1 MALNTLT
8 ATTQAVAVNYSYT
21 TSGSTDWSGVTNNSY
36 FYDLVTKLPYFKNNV
51 GDIYHIFSGSTTG
64 TTSNYTTGFTYSNNN
79 LTISRNQ
86 GQPDLTVNVN
96 TMTGLTINGNLSVTG
111 NTSIKGLTG
120 TSATISGS
128 GQNILTLVGSGSTS
142 PLFKI
147 SGSTNELFS
156 VTDST
161 TGLLLTVNNN
171 IGLPIFQTWDDF
183 RVVMGSNATPGL
195 TVSGSTVFVGPTATT
210 TSKLYISTGT
220 LQYNYGSLA
229 SGYILT
235 SDSNGVAT
243 WQAPAGF
250 NGGTVTGATIFNG
263 GLSANTISATTYQNL
278 PTDIR
283 ITGGTYSS
291 GNTIFTNNTGGTF
304 SITGFV
310 SADTYTT
317 GFTYSNN
324 NLTISSNQG
333 QPNLTV
339 NVNTI
344 TGLTINGNLT
354 VTGDTNVKGLS
365 GTSATLSGSAQNIL
379 TIVGSGSTSPLFMV
393 SGSSG
398 EIFSVTDS
406 LTGSLFSVNK
416 SGGLP
421 VLEIFSDYTTLIGDF
436 YNPSLYTTTGITV
449 NSGVTTTIYSLP
461 TSAFTGAFFE
471 YTVKNT
477 DNIGLRAGNIMSIW
491 SGNTV
496 NFTETKTSDIG
507 STTGLTFSMS
517 VINSGNTVTLTSSAN
532 TNNWIVK
539 TIIRSI

>member
-1 MALNTLT
+1 MALTNLNLGYIPS
-8 ATTQAVAVNYSYT
+8 AGVNYTVT
-21 TSGSTDWSGVTNNSY
+21 TNGVTDWSGVTGNTY
-36 FYDLVTKLPYFKNNV
+36 FYDLATKLPYFKNNV
-51 GDIYHIFSGSTTG
+51 GDIFHIFSGSTTG
-64 TTSNYTTGFTYSNNN
+64 STSIYTTGFTYSNNN

-111 NTSIKGLTG
+111 NTSVKGLTG

-128 GQNILTLVGSGSTS
+128 GQNILTLIGSGSTN
-142 PLFKI
+142 PIFKI
-147 SGSTNELFS
+147 SGSTSELFS

-183 RVVMGSNATPGL
+183 RVVMGSNTNPGL
-195 TVSGSTVFVGPTATT
+195 IVSGSTVFVGPTGLT
-210 TSKLYISTGT
+210 TSVLHVSTGT
-220 LQYNYGSLA
+220 IQYKYGSYA
-229 SGYILT
+229 SGKILT

-243 WQAPAGF
+243 WETPAGF
-250 NGGTVTGATIFNG
+250 NGGTVTGTTIFTG
-263 GLSANTISATTYQNL
+263 GLTANTISATTYQNL
-278 PTDIR
+278 PVT
-283 ITGGTYSS
+283 
-291 GNTIFTNNTGGTF
+291 
-304 SITGFV
+304 
-310 SADTYTT
+310 ADTFTT

-324 NLTISSNQG
+324 NLTISRNQG
-333 QPNLTV
+333 QPVLTTTINTMTGLTV
-339 NVNTI
+339 N
-344 TGLTINGNLT
+344 GNLS

-365 GTSATLSGSAQNIL
+365 GTSAVFSGSAQNIL
-379 TIVGSGSTSPLFMV
+379 TIVGSGTTSPLFMV

-421 VLEIFSDYTTLIGDF
+421 VLEVFSDYTTLIGDF

-449 NSGVTTTIYSLP
+449 NSGATTTIYSLP

-517 VINSGNTVTLTSSAN
+517 VINSGNTVTLTSSAD